1 MKAGLNL
8 IYEHSYQAFTLRQLA
23 EKVGLKVGSLYNYIE
38 SKHDLLARLVLAHL
52 EDLLASAARA
62 IPEDG
67 DPIEGIVAFV
77 RFHLNYHIDKKKEV
91 SIGSSELRSLE
102 PRTYRRVVAMRRDY
116 EQILVRLLDRAQ
128 GARLIS
134 PTDTQ
139 VAAYAILAMLTG
151 ICSWYS
157 PKGRL
162 TKEDLLQVHTNLV
175 LKGLGVAG
183 RAVTVPVRTASAA
196 EALPPART
204 PRRVRR

>member
-23 EKVGLKVGSLYNYIE
+23 DKVGLKVGSLYNYID
-38 SKHDLLARLVLAHL
+38 SKHDLLARLVVAHL
-52 EDLLASAARA
+52 EDLLESAARA

-77 RFHLNYHIDKKKEV
+77 RFHLNYHMDKKKEV

-102 PRTYRRVVAMRRDY
+102 PRTYRRVVAMRRQY
-116 EQILVRLLDRAQ
+116 EQILVRLLDRAKR
-128 GARLIS
+128 ARLIS
-134 PTDTQ
+134 TTDTQ

-151 ICSWYS
+151 ICAWYN

-162 TKEDLLQVHTNLV
+162 RKEELLELHTNLV
-175 LKGLGVAG
+175 LKGLGAAG
-183 RAVTVPVRTASAA
+183 APVMTGALGAAAA
-196 EALPPART
+196 EPFPSPRPA
-204 PRRVRR
+204 RRVRR